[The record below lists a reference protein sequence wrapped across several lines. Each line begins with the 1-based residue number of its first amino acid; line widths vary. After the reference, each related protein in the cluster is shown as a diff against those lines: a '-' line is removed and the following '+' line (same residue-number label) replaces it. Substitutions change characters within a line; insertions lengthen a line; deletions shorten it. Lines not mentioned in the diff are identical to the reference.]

1 MAPIAQNGPFGPK
14 SAVFWPEIY
23 FLWTSSIFFVTIM
36 TGHQK
41 DNIFVLIMLLDKLL
55 GGYKGPFLA
64 RKSDFLRYTHITPHF
79 WAQTDPT
86 QWDHKFPIS

>member
-1 MAPIAQNGPFGPK
+1 MAARRSVSWPRLLKMALFGPK

-23 FLWTSSIFFVTIM
+23 LLWTASIFFATIM

-55 GGYKGPFLA
+55 GGYKGRFLA
-64 RKSDFLRYTHITPHF
+64 RKSAYGHKRAIYGHF
-79 WAQTDPT
+79 EP
-86 QWDHKFPIS
+86 F